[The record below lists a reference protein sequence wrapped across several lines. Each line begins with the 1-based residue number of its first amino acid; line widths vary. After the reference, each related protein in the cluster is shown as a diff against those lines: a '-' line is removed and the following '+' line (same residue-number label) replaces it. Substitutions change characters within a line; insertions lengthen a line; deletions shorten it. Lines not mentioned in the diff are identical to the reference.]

1 MRIRHEVEL
10 RSPHATTVSNRTA
23 IEQQSKSRR
32 HESIV
37 EEEVETHYVFKSVEY
52 HASKGTIYFRKI
64 DDLKVESLR
73 LRIEDTAASEFK
85 PD

>member
-1 MRIRHEVEL
+1 
-10 RSPHATTVSNRTA
+10 
-23 IEQQSKSRR
+23 
-32 HESIV
+32 V